1 MNMHIHIHTDSLCC
15 AEEANNIIK
24 QPYSNK
30 NSTKKDSTCSLG
42 LMSQLENGCQS
53 GRFYIRQLPM
63 GFFSFVCLL

>member
-30 NSTKKDSTCSLG
+30 KFLKTHKLSIACKEKMNK
-42 LMSQLENGCQS
+42 
-53 GRFYIRQLPM
+53 P
-63 GFFSFVCLL
+63 